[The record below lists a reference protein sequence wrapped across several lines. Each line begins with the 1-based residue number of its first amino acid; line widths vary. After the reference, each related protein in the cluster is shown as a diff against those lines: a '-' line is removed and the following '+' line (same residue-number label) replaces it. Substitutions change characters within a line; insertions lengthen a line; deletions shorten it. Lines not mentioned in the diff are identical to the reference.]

1 MPNATAVCLPHL
13 AAACPCSSSTANLLP
28 HLAPS
33 PHPPAAFSLL
43 SLLHRH
49 STKLRWISQEKTP
62 TRSKTR
68 LKINNE
74 AEPHHG
80 TVQSELR
87 RWERYKPNNL
97 RKSNLAVNVASG
109 ESRQLVI
116 SSTIP
121 ENDSNLGCDWESNTR
136 FLEILGFELAT
147 FLWLYQSFQTYYSAY
162 SFWIWYFWF
171 VRFLTLCN

>member
-1 MPNATAVCLPHL
+1 MPNATAVCLPRL

-33 PHPPAAFSLL
+33 PHPPAAFFLL

-121 ENDSNLGCDWESNTR
+121 ENDCNLGWDWDQVSWNPGIWTCNLSVTVSELSD
-136 FLEILGFELAT
+136 ILFCL
-147 FLWLYQSFQTYYSAY
+147 FILNLILLIRSVSH
-162 SFWIWYFWF
+162 SM
-171 VRFLTLCN
+171 